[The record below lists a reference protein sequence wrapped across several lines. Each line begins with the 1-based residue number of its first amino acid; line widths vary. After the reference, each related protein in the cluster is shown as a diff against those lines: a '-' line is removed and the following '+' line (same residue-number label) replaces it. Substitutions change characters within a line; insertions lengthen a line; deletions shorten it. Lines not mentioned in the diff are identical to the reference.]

1 MSMHEQVRTT
11 VLVVDDQP
19 DSLAFLC
26 DALDAGGFTVLV
38 ATDGASALERLQIV
52 MPDAVLLDASMPGMD
67 GFEVCRR
74 IKADQK
80 TAGLPVIFMTGLTE
94 TAHIVEGFR
103 AGGIDYVTKPVH
115 PDELTARLATHAR
128 NARAIRQA
136 RVALDVAGHAVL
148 VVGGGGEI
156 LWRSDRA
163 EQWIS
168 EFFRLSNIRYLPSTV
183 LSWLGQAEGQSRQPF
198 EMARGDRLI
207 TIQAVGSVGLDE
219 QVLLLDVRHNA
230 AGKNNAALLTSL
242 TARETEVLYWLALG
256 KTNRDI
262 GAILEMSPRTVN
274 KHLEHI
280 YEKLGVETRVAAA
293 AKAPRELLQ
302 TSSMAQSGPM
312 DESVD

>member
-1 MSMHEQVRTT
+1 MPVNEPVRAT

-19 DSLAFLC
+19 ETLAFLC

-38 ATDGASALERLQIV
+38 ATDGATALERLQYVI
-52 MPDAVLLDASMPGMD
+52 PDAILMDASMPGMD

-74 IKADQK
+74 IKATQE
-80 TAGLPVIFMTGLTE
+80 TAGIPVIFMTGLTE

-115 PDELTARLATHAR
+115 PDELIARLGTHAR

-136 RVALDVAGHAVL
+136 RVALDVAGHAVV
-148 VVGGGGEI
+148 VVGGSGEI

-163 EQWIS
+163 EQWMG
-168 EFFRLSNIRYLPSTV
+168 EFFRVSSAHYLPSTV
-183 LSWLGQAEGQSRQPF
+183 LTWLRQLNSESNAPF
-198 EMARGDRLI
+198 EFARGDRRI
-207 TIQAVGSVGLDE
+207 SIQAVGSVGLDE
-219 QVLLLDVRHNA
+219 QMLLLDVQANTTGSANRT
-230 AGKNNAALLTSL
+230 LLTTL

-262 GAILEMSPRTVN
+262 GAILQMSPRTVN

-302 TSSMAQSGPM
+302 PSPVAQSGAM
-312 DESVD
+312 GETSD

>member
-115 PDELTARLATHAR
+115 PDELIARLATHAR